1 MRAESK
7 SFSYLSEIQTFEIPF
22 FQRAY
27 VWKKDNWEDLFDD
40 LIRVNQRHFLGSII
54 LKRITQQNGITLSQ
68 SHVSVIDGQQR
79 ITTLSILLKAIYDS
93 FSDEVKKNAA
103 DALKST
109 LFYKKSKTSSDY
121 LVKLKHS
128 KVDRVEFEKVIGSV
142 TESGITAL
150 DASELEGLDVED
162 ENSPRRIVCCY
173 KYFAERLKEIPLDER
188 DALFNSLLDDE
199 NKMLVI
205 IELDEFDH
213 EQQIFDTINSAG
225 VRLTSTDIVKNALF
239 QKVLEFDHDE
249 KEVYDFYD
257 STWNKCFSRDD
268 DDLRYWGKKKLV
280 GRIQRDN
287 SEILLQ
293 SVAVI
298 EKIFDPSEHTL
309 TDLPDLYKKH
319 IKNMG
324 KDDVRKFIASII
336 GYAEIYR
343 ENVPEISKTTQFAY
357 SNASDRLFHIL
368 DVLGLSTFNPY
379 ILYLFKKYEKDE
391 ATRLARMAD
400 LERFII
406 RRMIVGEG
414 TKGYNK
420 NCIEFIDNELKAGEM
435 ADLITNNEI
444 FARLSKIRNR
454 EATLLLFWIEL
465 KRRYDDSKFDLKS
478 LQYDYTLEH
487 VMPQK
492 WEEHWGAQPY
502 VNLKG
507 ESAEDVSEGKRIRSV
522 MVYSIGNMTLL
533 NGKLN
538 TVIKNGNFKTKIEG
552 TSKKRKG
559 IKEYVALNITAKDV
573 IADVYNA
580 GKEWNEYEI
589 YSRQQKLCQEILE
602 IWGTDDVEFDV
613 PETLNELSTDISK
626 PMERSLGNKAAA
638 KKLSVTRKDGTIV
651 NEATAGDTFLILLNE
666 VIASVGIAT
675 LCDYAKNQLPTLD
688 SQPIIQRGPQKGI
701 YCHPKEICPGYFVNV
716 HSSTNTK
723 KKHLDL
729 ISERFKMNWKVEIVK
744 K

>member
-205 IELDEFDH
+205 IELDEYDH

-249 KEVYDFYD
+249 MEVYEFYD
-257 STWNKCFSRDD
+257 KTWNECFSRDD
-268 DDLRYWGKKKLV
+268 DDLRYWGKRKIV

-287 SEILLQ
+287 SELLLQ
-293 SVAVI
+293 SVAII

-309 TDLPDLYKKH
+309 MDLPDLYKKH
-319 IKNMG
+319 IKSMG
-324 KDDVRKFIASII
+324 KDEVRKFIATII
-336 GYAEIYR
+336 SYANIYR
-343 ENVPEISKTTQFAY
+343 ENVPEIGKTTQFSY
-357 SNASDRLFHIL
+357 GNATDRLFHIL
-368 DVLGLSTFNPY
+368 DVLGFSTFNPY

-391 ATRLARMAD
+391 TTRLARMAE
-400 LERFII
+400 LERFVI
-406 RRMIVGEG
+406 RRMIVGESA
-414 TKGYNK
+414 KGYNK
-420 NCIEFIDNELKAGEM
+420 NCIEFIDNEAKAGEM
-435 ADLITNNEI
+435 ANLVTNDEI
-444 FARLSKIRNR
+444 FAKLSKIRNR

-465 KRRYDDSKFDLKS
+465 KRRNDDPKFDLKS
-478 LQYDYTLEH
+478 LQYVYTLEH

-492 WEEHWGAQPY
+492 WEEHWGSLSY
-502 VNLKG
+502 VDLKG
-507 ESAEDVSEGKRIRSV
+507 EALEDAGEGKRIRGV

-538 TVIKNGNFKTKIEG
+538 TSIKNGDFKTKIEG

-626 PMERSLGNKAAA
+626 PMERSIGSKAAA
-638 KKLSVTRKDGTIV
+638 KKLSVTRKDGSIV
-651 NEATAGDTFLILLNE
+651 NEASAGDTFLILLNE
-666 VIASVGIAT
+666 VIASVGTAA

-688 SQPIIQRGPQKGI
+688 GYSIVQKGPQKGT

-716 HSSTNTK
+716 HSSTSTK

-729 ISERFKMNWKVEIVK
+729 ISEQFKMNWKVEIVK